1 MVPRSSLL
9 TFAIAVG
16 LSGCGGDPNDPGDD
30 PARTWRMG
38 FGAMAPRPTVEDV
51 LATIDAWSPRADA
64 AIMHVGVPWGEM
76 LDGRSAVDHVE
87 GELAA
92 LAALYRSRGLAVVF
106 MADPTD
112 GLARENEAPDL
123 VARGRSIAEPEIR
136 ELYYDW
142 IDAVTSLVAPDFLGL
157 AAETNLIRA
166 IAPAATYDALVA
178 MTDSSA
184 RRVAASPDAPTLFV
198 SVQVETAWGRL
209 AGDGSYAGIAQD
221 LADFPYAEVL
231 GLSSYPYLGG
241 FAEPAQIPLDYYARL
256 HDDAGL
262 PVMVVEGGWPSTSMS
277 MPGFTFESSPAE
289 QTAYIRHQARLLDE
303 ADAIGAFQLTF
314 TDLDLDAYPPGPAI
328 LPLFASLGLA
338 DTELQLKPALAA
350 WDNVFALPLDD

>member
-1 MVPRSSLL
+1 MDPRPSLL
-9 TFAIAVG
+9 ILALAGALI
-16 LSGCGGDPNDPGDD
+16 GCGGDPNGPDDD
-30 PARTWRMG
+30 PVRTWRMG

-87 GELAA
+87 GELAG
-92 LAALYRSRGLAVVF
+92 LAALYRSRDLMILF

-112 GLARENEAPDL
+112 GLAREKEAPDL
-123 VARGRSIAEPEIR
+123 VARGRSIAEPGIR
-136 ELYYDW
+136 ALYYDW
-142 IDAVTSLVAPDFLGL
+142 IDAVTSLVAPDYLGL
-157 AAETNLIRA
+157 AAETNLIRT
-166 IAPAATYDALVA
+166 IAPAATSDALVA
-178 MTDSSA
+178 MTDSAA
-184 RRVAASPDAPTLFV
+184 RRVASRADAPTLFV

-209 AGDGSYAGIAQD
+209 AGDGGYAGIGQD
-221 LADFPYAEVL
+221 LVDFPYIELL

-262 PVMVVEGGWPSTSMS
+262 PVMVVEGGWPSTSS
-277 MPGFTFESSPAE
+277 TMPGFTFESSPAE
-289 QTAYIRHQARLLDE
+289 QAAYIRRQARLLDE
-303 ADAIGAFQLTF
+303 ADAIGVFQLTF

-338 DTELQLKPALAA
+338 DTELQPKPALAA
-350 WDNVFALPLDD
+350 WDSVFALPLDN

>member
-1 MVPRSSLL
+1 MIRRRSLFIHAL
-9 TFAIAVG
+9 VG
-16 LSGCGGDPNDPGDD
+16 ATLAGCGGDPNGPGDD
-30 PARTWRMG
+30 ARTWRMG

-87 GELAA
+87 GELVE
-92 LAALYRSRGLAVVF
+92 LAGLYRSRGFVVVF

-112 GLARENEAPDL
+112 GLARELEAPEL
-123 VARGRSIAEPEIR
+123 RARGRSIAEPEIR
-136 ELYYDW
+136 ELYLDW
-142 IDAVTSLVAPDFLGL
+142 IDAVATHVQPDYLGL

-178 MTDSSA
+178 MTDSAVA
-184 RRVAASPDAPTLFV
+184 RLAAVPFPPTMFV

-209 AGDGSYAGIAQD
+209 PGDGAYVGIGQD
-221 LADFPYAEVL
+221 LADFPFIGAL

-241 FAEPAQIPLDYYARL
+241 FDEPAQVPLDYYARVQQ
-256 HDDAGL
+256 DAGV
-262 PVMVVEGGWPSTSMS
+262 PVMVVEGGWPSASSS
-277 MPGFTFESSPAE
+277 MPGFAFESSPAE
-289 QTAYIRHQARLLDE
+289 QAAYVRRQAALLDE
-303 ADAIGAFQLTF
+303 ADAIGVFQLTF

-328 LPLFASLGLA
+328 LPLFASLGLV
-338 DTELQLKPALAA
+338 DEDLQPKPALSV
-350 WDNVFALPLDD
+350 WDSVFALRDDD